1 MENMEKLL
9 SARQLGRDAIVVT
22 IGKENYRRNYQF
34 AKRLIDR
41 IESHPLMSNPILSK
55 MNGGEFDAHQMKVF
69 HLEFYH
75 AFAQVFTD
83 AVIEALRSTTQLER
97 RLGGRAK
104 MAARFLLQLNLLDE
118 LGFQPGTGSDGGYN
132 GQPSLA
138 HYVQFFNTMEQL
150 GMSEREVKAWLP
162 MSSSVACRATFEN
175 TYGDY
180 TQLIGLLAVA
190 ETVFHD
196 FATPWAKSVGV
207 ATDIDVTTGYHSIHV
222 ETDTGESI
230 EDGHSEDAWILFC
243 QAITEDRYDEITQH
257 VDLWLKVWN
266 DFCHDLLAGRAG
278 K

>member
-1 MENMEKLL
+1 MEKLL
-9 SARQLGRDAIVVT
+9 SARQLGRDAIVATV
-22 IGKENYRRNYQF
+22 ENNQYQRNHQF

-41 IESHPLMSNPILSK
+41 IEAHPLMRNPILLK
-55 MNGGEFDAHQMKVF
+55 MNRGEFDISQMRIF

-83 AVIEALRSTTQLER
+83 AVIEALSSAKQLEG
-97 RLGGRAK
+97 RLGARAK
-104 MAARFLLQLNLLDE
+104 MAARFLLQINLLDE
-118 LGFQPGTGSDGGYN
+118 LGFHPGTGSDSGYN
-132 GQPSLA
+132 GQPELA
-138 HYVQFFNTMEQL
+138 HYVQFFNTIEQL
-150 GMSEREVKAWLP
+150 GMSENEVKTWFP

-175 TYGDY
+175 AYGDY
-180 TQLIGLLAVA
+180 PQLMALLAVA

-207 ATDIDVTTGYHSIHV
+207 ATDIDVSTGYHSIHV
-222 ETDTGESI
+222 ETETGESI

-243 QAITEDRYDEITQH
+243 QAITEDRFDEMEQR

-266 DFCHDLLAGRAG
+266 DFCNDLLAGRAA

>member
-1 MENMEKLL
+1 MEKLP
-9 SARQLGRDAIVVT
+9 SARQLGRDAIAATV
-22 IGKENYRRNYQF
+22 ENNQYQRNHQF

-41 IESHPLMSNPILSK
+41 IEAHPLMRNPILLK
-55 MNGGEFDAHQMKVF
+55 MNRGEFDISQMRIF

-83 AVIEALRSTTQLER
+83 AVIEALSSAKQLEG
-97 RLGGRAK
+97 RLGARAK
-104 MAARFLLQLNLLDE
+104 MAARFLLQINLLDE
-118 LGFQPGTGSDGGYN
+118 LGFHPGTGSDSGYN
-132 GQPSLA
+132 GQPALA
-138 HYVQFFNTMEQL
+138 HYVQFFNTIEQL
-150 GMSEREVKAWLP
+150 GMSENEVKAWFP

-175 TYGDY
+175 AYGDY
-180 TQLIGLLAVA
+180 PQLVALLAVA

-207 ATDIDVTTGYHSIHV
+207 ATDIDVSTGYHSIHV
-222 ETDTGESI
+222 ETETGESI

-243 QAITEDRYDEITQH
+243 QAITEDRFDEMEQR

-266 DFCHDLLAGRAG
+266 DFCNDLLAGRAA